1 MAAKLTGLQEQR
13 WKLKAK
19 KQTNV
24 AILLKERQQSDGSES
39 QALVEIL
46 GGGWKSKHGFKSGTK
61 LKIQVY
67 RI

>member
-24 AILLKERQQSDGSES
+24 AILQKERQQSDESES

-46 GGGWKSKHGFKSGTK
+46 GGG
-61 LKIQVY
+61 
-67 RI
+67 

>member
-24 AILLKERQQSDGSES
+24 AILLKERQQSDNIKS
-39 QALVEIL
+39 QALVKIL
-46 GGGWKSKHGFKSGTK
+46 GGG
-61 LKIQVY
+61 
-67 RI
+67 

>member
-46 GGGWKSKHGFKSGTK
+46 GGG
-61 LKIQVY
+61 
-67 RI
+67 